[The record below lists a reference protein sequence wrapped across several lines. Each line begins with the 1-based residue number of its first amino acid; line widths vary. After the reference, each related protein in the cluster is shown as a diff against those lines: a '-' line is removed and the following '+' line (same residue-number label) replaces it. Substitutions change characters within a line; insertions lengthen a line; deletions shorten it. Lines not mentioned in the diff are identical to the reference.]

1 MSYFP
6 PYIDDSGIHLP
17 TYADRLDDLCAAY
30 RSIFGP
36 EAELSPAVPDY
47 QLLSVFAKALDDAS
61 ALVLAAY
68 NSRNPAYASG
78 QALDLLLPQ
87 YGIIRE
93 AGETDAAVR
102 ARMNQALA
110 ARGATCLDALEAA
123 LRQIPNVTHVKIRV
137 NEEDAA
143 IDNIPG
149 HTIAAIVN
157 SGSAGTITE
166 TIWRK
171 KPPGIGTSGTLSRQV
186 TDEKGNAHT
195 VRFSRPTNLPVYV
208 RIELRKYDGFDEAA
222 AGAAMRSALFTFV
235 NRTLDIGEAMNVPQL
250 YGMLYQAAGSYAP
263 TFAITDISVSGS
275 HGVER
280 EKLTPDWNQK
290 FVINNSISDVTI
302 VVSE

>member
-6 PYIDDSGIHLP
+6 PYIDATGIHMP
-17 TYADRLDDLCAAY
+17 TYEDRLSDLCSAY

-102 ARMNQALA
+102 ARMNRALA
-110 ARGATCLDALEAA
+110 ARGPYCLDVLEAS

-137 NEEDAA
+137 NEEDSTV
-143 IDNIPG
+143 DSIPG

-157 SGSAGTITE
+157 SGTVGTI
-166 TIWRK
+166 
-171 KPPGIGTSGTLSRQV
+171 
-186 TDEKGNAHT
+186 A
-195 VRFSRPTNLPVYV
+195 
-208 RIELRKYDGFDEAA
+208 
-222 AGAAMRSALFTFV
+222 
-235 NRTLDIGEAMNVPQL
+235 
-250 YGMLYQAAGSYAP
+250 
-263 TFAITDISVSGS
+263 
-275 HGVER
+275 
-280 EKLTPDWNQK
+280 
-290 FVINNSISDVTI
+290 
-302 VVSE
+302 VSE